1 MAIRSA
7 TREDIPAIV
16 RFIRELAEY
25 EHLLHECQT
34 TEEALSNALFPAQ
47 GRPAA
52 EALIA
57 ELDSTVQG
65 YAIYFTNFSTFLA
78 KPGLYLEDLY
88 VTPAAR
94 GWGLGKAMLIH
105 LAKIAEERGYGR
117 FEWSVLDWNAPAIGF
132 YKKLGA
138 APLSD
143 WTVFRVSGVAL
154 STLASMKP

>member
-1 MAIRSA
+1 MAIRPA
-7 TREDIPAIV
+7 TPADVPEIV

-25 EHLLHECQT
+25 ERLLHECHATAEGLTQ
-34 TEEALSNALFPAQ
+34 ALFPAS

-57 ELDSTVQG
+57 EINGVAQG
-65 YAIYFTNFSTFLA
+65 YAIYFTNFSTFLT

-94 GWGLGKAMLIH
+94 GWGLGKGMLIH
-105 LAKIAEERGYGR
+105 LAKIAADRGYGR

-138 APLSD
+138 EPLSD
-143 WTVFRVSGVAL
+143 WTIYRVSGAAL
-154 STLASMKP
+154 TKLASMKP